1 MVVNMN
7 IENETLLVEIRDLLK
22 TLVESQKQ
30 LGNDIS
36 NLREEYKKLKEEIR
50 LSNSVLNGLN
60 ARNEIVN

>member
-1 MVVNMN
+1 MN